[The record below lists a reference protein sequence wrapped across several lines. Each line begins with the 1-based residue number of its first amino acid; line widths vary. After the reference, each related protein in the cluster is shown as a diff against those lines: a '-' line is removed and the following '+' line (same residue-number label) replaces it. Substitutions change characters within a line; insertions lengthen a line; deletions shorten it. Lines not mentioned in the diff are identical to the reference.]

1 MNTMTEAEKWR
12 AYNLAKQALGIII
25 SDYSER
31 IGLEREKETPDQ
43 EQIKKWRDERLAL
56 ERLRE
61 SLFVEDMTTI
71 EQVNKTYGSVAIN
84 IIKMTQRPA
93 INAPIGVK

>member
-31 IGLEREKETPDQ
+31 MWLERKKVPRNQ
-43 EQIKKWRDERLAL
+43 EQIEKWLDEKSTLS
-56 ERLRE
+56 RLRE
-61 SLFVEDMTTI
+61 SLSVEDMTAI
-71 EQVNKTYGSVAIN
+71 EKVNKTYGSIARDIMKKV
-84 IIKMTQRPA
+84 
-93 INAPIGVK
+93 